1 MHCRANLDIDITY
14 EEATFIK
21 ETFVGTYSLREL
33 TLLPVKN
40 MDIGQD
46 IILGNIQFE
55 SIDTIVTNQL
65 TNISSEHYDPNLLL
79 DIYRHL

>member
-1 MHCRANLDIDITY
+1 MIL
-14 EEATFIK
+14 
-21 ETFVGTYSLREL
+21 YSNSCSFGA
-33 TLLPVKN
+33 K
-40 MDIGQD
+40 DQGQD

-65 TNISSEHYDPNLLL
+65 TNIASDHYDPNLLL